1 MDAKQAKRILSTYR
15 LGTWDDDDPAYTEA
29 LQVCAHDLE
38 LARWFEVQCR
48 VDDTLRNRLETIP
61 TPPDLKQKILNQR
74 ILEPRIL
81 EPATAAPGSSH
92 HGVRKGR
99 ARSRESLEPPSVRP
113 RTHRSLG
120 SLPPTR

>member
-15 LGTWDDDDPAYTEA
+15 LGTWDDDDPAYAEA
-29 LQVCAHDLE
+29 LQVCAHDPE
-38 LARWFEVQCR
+38 LARWFKVQCR

-74 ILEPRIL
+74 ILEP
-81 EPATAAPGSSH
+81 PTAAPGSSH

-120 SLPPTR
+120 APPPTR